1 MDKIQLKMH
10 CTYHIHSDSMGKHTG
25 IYMGTYWHIP
35 GENVNVK
42 DVLWVEHFTGI
53 WLKYDS
59 ETGSVIT

>member
-1 MDKIQLKMH
+1 
-10 CTYHIHSDSMGKHTG
+10 MGKHTG